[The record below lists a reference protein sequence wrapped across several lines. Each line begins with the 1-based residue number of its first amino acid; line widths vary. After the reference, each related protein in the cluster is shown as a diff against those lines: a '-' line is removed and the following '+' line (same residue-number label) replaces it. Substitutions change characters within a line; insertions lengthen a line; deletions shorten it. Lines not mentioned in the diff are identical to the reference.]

1 MKDKIFKKFKDN
13 YQMIISVGTVS
24 LTIVYATICYF
35 VYIYNRGQVD
45 AFHIDPHL
53 IKINYIEY
61 IYALIFV
68 LPFLLYFFLTSNW
81 IYHNFKSQK
90 DILKKLPVI
99 IIIVIC
105 TFLPFY
111 ISFNYLIPNQHDF
124 IYVLKGS
131 IFLYVAFILLFIVL
145 LYCSGNFI
153 SDLKKFAFSSGI
165 IAIIFVLSLIF
176 CIFNGCIYYDGF
188 NSIKE
193 KDFYITTNIN
203 KINYI
208 MVYCNGDQYILCPYE
223 LKNDVLIIDTTTHK
237 VVGVESIETKTIDSK
252 SVELKS

>member
-45 AFHIDPHL
+45 ALHIDPHL

-68 LPFLLYFFLTSNW
+68 LPFLLYFLLTSNW
-81 IYHNFKSQK
+81 IYHNFKLQK
-90 DILKKLPVI
+90 DILKKLPII

-111 ISFNYLIPNQHDF
+111 ISFNYLIPNQHDYICIKRIYIF
-124 IYVLKGS
+124 IRY
-131 IFLYVAFILLFIVL
+131 LYTSFYCFIILQW
-145 LYCSGNFI
+145 
-153 SDLKKFAFSSGI
+153 K
-165 IAIIFVLSLIF
+165 
-176 CIFNGCIYYDGF
+176 
-188 NSIKE
+188 
-193 KDFYITTNIN
+193 FYI
-203 KINYI
+203 
-208 MVYCNGDQYILCPYE
+208 
-223 LKNDVLIIDTTTHK
+223 
-237 VVGVESIETKTIDSK
+237 
-252 SVELKS
+252 

>member
-45 AFHIDPHL
+45 AFHVDPHL

-68 LPFLLYFFLTSNW
+68 LPFLPYFLLTSNW

-90 DILKKLPVI
+90 DILKKLPII

-223 LKNDVLIIDTTTHK
+223 LKNDVLIIETTTHK

>member
-1 MKDKIFKKFKDN
+1 MKDKIFKIFKDN

-35 VYIYNRGQVD
+35 IYIYNRGQVD

-61 IYALIFV
+61 IYVLIFV
-68 LPFLLYFFLTSNW
+68 LLFLIYFFLTSNW
-81 IYHNFKSQK
+81 IYQNFKLQK
-90 DILKKLPVI
+90 NILNKLPVI
-99 IIIVIC
+99 IIIIIC

-111 ISFNYLIPNQHDF
+111 ISFNFLIPNQNDL
-124 IYVLKGS
+124 YVLKGS

-145 LYCSGNFI
+145 LYCNGNFI
-153 SDLKKFAFSSGI
+153 SDLKKLAFSSGI
-165 IAIIFVLSLIF
+165 IAIIFVLALIF
-176 CIFNGCIYYDGF
+176 SIFNGCIYYDGF

-193 KDFYITTNIN
+193 KDFYTTTNIN

-237 VVGVESIETKTIDSK
+237 VVGVENIDTKTIDSK
-252 SVELKS
+252 SVEIKS